1 MGLSTIIGRT
11 DKDAGGRALDAS
23 MRTTMAR
30 LRTWDLRSQVHTPT
44 DRNFQRAF
52 DQLYT
57 LKDKLAL
64 SDAVV
69 EKTAYIYRKAQEKR
83 LVRGRTI
90 FEILAASMYAT
101 FREMGVTR
109 TLTDIATATDIKRK
123 HIARSYMLLANEL
136 ELKIPILDPM
146 KCLVKVANKAGL
158 SEKTKRKG
166 LNIMKDVIEK
176 EISGGKSPM
185 GLAAAVL
192 YLSCLENGETTTQ
205 ADIAGAADI
214 TEVTLRNR
222 FKDLK
227 TQLNYT
233 KDTKN
238 K

>member
-1 MGLSTIIGRT
+1 
-11 DKDAGGRALDAS
+11 
-23 MRTTMAR
+23 
-30 LRTWDLRSQVHTPT
+30 
-44 DRNFQRAF
+44 
-52 DQLYT
+52 
-57 LKDKLAL
+57 
-64 SDAVV
+64 
-69 EKTAYIYRKAQEKR
+69 
-83 LVRGRTI
+83 
-90 FEILAASMYAT
+90 
-101 FREMGVTR
+101 
-109 TLTDIATATDIKRK
+109 
-123 HIARSYMLLANEL
+123 
-136 ELKIPILDPM
+136 
-146 KCLVKVANKAGL
+146 VKVANKAGL